1 MAEEDISQQG
11 AATEGKPAVY
21 KPEYSKDEVKSLLA
35 WFAERM
41 DRLPATMQ
49 LDPATR
55 TADLPR
61 TVRAFSALLKAQADG
76 VTSVTFSGYVAHL
89 ELIRQRLK
97 EQGVE

>member
-1 MAEEDISQQG
+1 MAEEDISRQG
-11 AATEGKPAVY
+11 AAEEKPDVY
-21 KPEYSKDEVKSLLA
+21 KPEYSKEEVKSLLA

-49 LDPATR
+49 LDSATR

-61 TVRAFSALLKAQADG
+61 TVKAFSALLKAQADG

-89 ELIRQRLK
+89 ELIRRRLK
-97 EQGVE
+97 DQGVE

>member
-21 KPEYSKDEVKSLLA
+21 KPEYSKEEVKSLLA

-49 LDPATR
+49 LDPATC

>member
-21 KPEYSKDEVKSLLA
+21 KPEYSKEEVKSLLA

-49 LDPATR
+49 
-55 TADLPR
+55 ADLPR